1 MDSNV
6 SGTSPSRSASG
17 SPESLPKPRDS
28 SLDVDERDD
37 DIDEDI

>member
-17 SPESLPKPRDS
+17 SPESLPKPRHS
-28 SLDVDERDD
+28 SLEERDEE
-37 DIDEDI
+37 IDEDI